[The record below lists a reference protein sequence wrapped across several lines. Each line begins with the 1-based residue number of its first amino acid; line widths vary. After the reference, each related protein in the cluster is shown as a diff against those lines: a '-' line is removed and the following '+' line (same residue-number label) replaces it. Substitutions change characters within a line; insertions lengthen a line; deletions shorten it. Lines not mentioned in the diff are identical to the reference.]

1 MIIAQTK
8 NPGHPNAK
16 YMVSPRANAM
26 HTIMP
31 DVCGSFII
39 DIALLEMINNSV
51 RPKAYA
57 KVPFSAINI
66 IP

>member
-57 KVPFSAINI
+57 
-66 IP
+66 